1 MDFEAQ
7 LKVPEEVA
15 VTNLRP
21 DMLLVS
27 NSTKQM
33 GIVELT
39 VPSEERIEIAG
50 ELKRQKYDKI
60 ALDGKKNGWNI
71 RIWAIE
77 VGCKGFPAVSV
88 STFLKDIGYQ
98 GAKRKKTIDTIGKAA
113 EQASHIL
120 WKCSF
125 YKNWGRT

>member
-1 MDFEAQ
+1 MDLKAQ
-7 LKVPEEVA
+7 LKVPQEA
-15 VTNLRP
+15 AITNLRP

-27 NSTKQM
+27 RSTKQM

-50 ELKRQKYDKI
+50 ELKRQKYEKI
-60 ALDGKKNGWNI
+60 ALDGKINGWSI

-88 STFLKDIGYQ
+88 STFFKDIGYQ
-98 GAKRKKTIDTIGKAA
+98 GARRKNIIDSIGKAA
-113 EQASHIL
+113 EQASHTL

-125 YKNWGRT
+125 YKNWGRS